1 MASCCRLCRRKIANI
16 YPVRRSVN
24 LSRIIYPVLTMNRYV
39 CRKMMCFMLTYTR
52 NQYALRSRL
61 NITYMYTIDEATNWV

>member
-1 MASCCRLCRRKIANI
+1 MASCCRLCRRKNI

-24 LSRIIYPVLTMNRYV
+24 LSLIIYPVLTMNRYV
-39 CRKMMCFMLTYTR
+39 YRKMMCFMLTYSR

-61 NITYMYTIDEATNWV
+61 NITYMIDEATNWV